1 MVSLQA
7 DMLDWLAQNLLFLV
21 GIIFILQVVMLAI
34 YAKLFV
40 RIIQKGTTY
49 RHYRKGRLK
58 RESEKGGMIFLI
70 PFLDKLEI
78 IPPAEPTLEGTNDY
92 FDDKEFE

>member
-1 MVSLQA
+1 MQA
-7 DMLDWLAQNLLFLV
+7 DLMEWFSQNLLLTV
-21 GIIFILQVVMLAI
+21 GMFFILQVVVLAI

-40 RIIQKGTTY
+40 RIIQNGTTY

-78 IPPAEPTLEGTNDY
+78 IPPAEPTLEDTNDY